1 MKKTLVVY
9 HSADFDG
16 IACREVARRFIKA
29 DGDHEVEYVGWNF
42 GDPVIPIPTEGEVLV
57 MDLPM
62 DRPFGFMFGAARGNK
77 EQMEAELAQQ
87 HGKDLARF
95 TWIDHH
101 KSSIETHPTTIPGF
115 RIDGVAACRLA
126 YAWFFRQTMFPR
138 PEEEP
143 LPTKQN
149 FVDRQVTEP
158 MAITLIGEHDVWD
171 HRDPLALRFQYG
183 LRAYDVD
190 KIWPKLLHL
199 EQSGIEIMPIMEAG
213 IYCQRYAT
221 NVDASICEHRTF
233 LIEWEGLR
241 WLCLNSARFNS
252 QSFAARDMRETGHDA
267 LLGFC
272 WDGKCWQ
279 VSLYHAAHNTNI
291 DLSEIAKKY
300 GGGGHRGACGFTAK
314 TLPLPL

>member
-1 MKKTLVVY
+1 MKNTLVVY

-16 IACREVARRFIKA
+16 ISCREIARRFLVN
-29 DGDHEVEYVGWNF
+29 HEGENYTYIGWNF
-42 GDPVIPIPTEGEVLV
+42 GDPTVPLPPDGDILV
-57 MDLPM
+57 MDLPI
-62 DRPFGFMFGAARGNK
+62 DRVFGLEFKDGYV
-77 EQMEAELAQQ
+77 QWPD
-87 HGKDLARF
+87 GKGQPLDRVDWSNW

-101 KSSIETHPTTIPGF
+101 KSSIDSHPSTIPGF

-126 YAWFFRQTMFPR
+126 YAWFYRQGANEH
-138 PEEEP
+138 PEEVP
-143 LPTKQN
+143 LPDKAA
-149 FVDRQVTEP
+149 FVERRVTEP
-158 MAITLIGEHDVWD
+158 MAVTLIGEHDVWD

-183 LRAYDVD
+183 LRAYDI
-190 KIWPKLLHL
+190 KAIWPKLLNID
-199 EQSGIEIMPIMEAG
+199 ESGIEIMPIMEAG
-213 IYCQRYAT
+213 IYCQRYAQ
-221 NVDASICEHRTF
+221 NVDGSVCESRSF
-233 LIEWEGLR
+233 LLEWEGLR

>member
-1 MKKTLVVY
+1 MKKTLAVY

-29 DGDHEVEYVGWNF
+29 DADNEIEFVGWNF
-42 GDPVIPIPTEGEVLV
+42 GDPKITYEKIVDREVLV
-57 MDLPM
+57 MDLPC
-62 DRPFGFMFGAARGNK
+62 DRPFGLSFPDDVGRSLNANGAFFGSAS
-77 EQMEAELAQQ
+77 L
-87 HGKDLARF
+87 

-101 KSSIETHPTTIPGF
+101 KSSIDTHPAFIPGY

-126 YAWFFRQTMFPR
+126 YAWFFRQTMFPH
-138 PEEEP
+138 PEKEP
-143 LPTKQN
+143 LPTRQN

-158 MAITLIGEHDVWD
+158 MALTLIGEHDVWD

-221 NVDASICEHRTF
+221 NVDGSVCEHRSF
-233 LIEWEGLR
+233 LLEWEGLR

-252 QSFAARDMRETGHDA
+252 QSFAARDTRKTGHDA

-279 VSLYHAAHNTNI
+279 ISLYHAAHNTSI